1 MEATKISDSE
11 IEIAVSAE
19 VKTETKRYSI
29 DFLKQQEIDI
39 LKSKN
44 DFCEARD
51 KELFEVR
58 ELMAECVKH
67 GCKTKIE
74 IELAREAVL
83 GAIE

>member
-1 MEATKISDSE
+1 MEATKINDSE
-11 IEIAVSAE
+11 IEIAVPVE

-51 KELFEVR
+51 KELLEVR
-58 ELMAECVKH
+58 ALMAECVKQ

-74 IELAREAVL
+74 IELAGQAEL
-83 GAIE
+83 EKIK

>member
-1 MEATKISDSE
+1 MEATKISDYE
-11 IEIAVSAE
+11 IEIAVPAE
-19 VKTETKRYSI
+19 VKTETKRYSL
-29 DFLKQQEIDI
+29 DFLRQQEIDI

-58 ELMAECVKH
+58 GLMAECVKL

-74 IELAREAVL
+74 IELARESAL
-83 GAIE
+83 GAVE